1 VPVIRPR
8 LFQLSFA
15 LLVGAGVVGACSVDD
30 ANMKSTPCSGVNCNR
45 DLSNPTAQDLPG
57 SLAVAADAAA
67 PIALVKPACG
77 VGSCLPDNR
86 QSCDNY
92 ARSPSTPTGSGG
104 IPDAALGDGGADAGS
119 TDPLDAGVDAGI
131 REPLIDGSFSRPE
144 QPQAA
149 PSAFACQLS
158 LDPDNAVVRACG
170 AAGLQGVDEACN
182 SSTDC
187 APGLG
192 CVGMQRAG
200 RCLPFCCGAGNN
212 CDPGF
217 YCADRPL
224 RVAELGE
231 TDGPLVPVCE
241 RADNCSLSEP
251 VDCTGEH
258 CVCGPGSACTV
269 VRPDDG
275 TTACVPEGDGE
286 AGQNCPCKWGF
297 HCSQATSPGTCV
309 KTCELNK
316 VNDCSA
322 GVCQA
327 TPLLP
332 DGWGTCV
339 GAAPEQMTAP

>member
-1 VPVIRPR
+1 MP
-8 LFQLSFA
+8 S
-15 LLVGAGVVGACSVDD
+15 S
-30 ANMKSTPCSGVNCNR
+30 PCSGVNCNR
-45 DLSNPTAQDLPG
+45 DLVNPAAQELPG
-57 SLAVAADAAA
+57 SLAVVPDASLS
-67 PIALVKPACG
+67 PSELVKPACG
-77 VGSCLPDNR
+77 FGSCLPDDR
-86 QSCDNY
+86 RACENY
-92 ARSPSTPTGSGG
+92 ARSPSPPASSAKA
-104 IPDAALGDGGADAGS
+104 PDAALADAG
-119 TDPLDAGVDAGI
+119 TDDPLDAGLDGGS
-131 REPLIDGSFSRPE
+131 REPQVDGSFSRPT
-144 QPQAA
+144 QPEVA
-149 PSAFACQLS
+149 PSAFACQISLS
-158 LDPDNAVVRACG
+158 QSNEVARACG

-182 SSTDC
+182 SSADC

-212 CDPGF
+212 CEPGF

-224 RVAELGE
+224 RIPELGE
-231 TDGPLVPVCE
+231 ADGPTVPVCE

-251 VDCTGEH
+251 VNCTGEH

-275 TTACVPEGDGE
+275 TTACVPEGEGE
-286 AGQNCPCKWGF
+286 AGQNCPCKWGY

-309 KTCELNK
+309 KTCDLNK
-316 VNDCSA
+316 VNDCPA